1 MAPPAVRVGS
11 TRQIVL
17 PDGRHRTSVRIRVG
31 DEVHRLW
38 FTTSGDIP
46 FVEHD
51 KGDLWVGPMMLVAM
65 RRGENLRL
73 ADPISAGRRAQL
85 RGIRQRFA
93 GWFPDRMG
101 NQTRI
106 ICPPTDRP
114 APGRVEKLLRRR
126 DPRVA
131 ASCFTGG
138 VDSFHTLLDR
148 RDELGAIVFAFGLD
162 IPRRMGPQR
171 RRVTTTLETVAAE
184 TDLRLLTA
192 VTNIREVLC
201 PEPLLWGREAHGA
214 TLASLGTLFS
224 PVISHLYIPS
234 SDVRSPAVGWGSHPV
249 IDPLWSTD
257 RLEVSYHCEDHVRQ
271 DKVALLADDPLAQR
285 HLRVC
290 FLRFQEA
297 NCGECKKCLRTM
309 ALLTL
314 TGRLDRFPT
323 FTRPLDVD
331 LLASHQVEKANEL
344 GIVRNALA
352 FAEKV
357 PGHEGIK
364 DAYRRLIAD
373 AEARLGSEASISS

>member
-11 TRQIVL
+11 TRQVVL
-17 PDGRHRTSVRIRVG
+17 PNGRHRTSARVRIG
-31 DEVHRLW
+31 DDVHRLW
-38 FTTSGDIP
+38 FDTSGDIP

-73 ADPISAGRRAQL
+73 ADPISAGRRARL
-85 RGIRQRFA
+85 REIRRRFA
-93 GWFPDRMG
+93 GWFPDRMQD
-101 NQTRI
+101 QTRI

-114 APGRVEKLLRRR
+114 APGRFEKLLGSR
-126 DPRVA
+126 DQRVA

-171 RRVTTTLETVAAE
+171 KRVTSTLEAVAAE

-192 VTNIREVLC
+192 VTNVREVLG

-224 PVISHLYIPS
+224 PVISRLYIPS
-234 SDVRSPAVGWGSHPV
+234 SDVRSPQVGWGSHPV
-249 IDPLWSTD
+249 VDPRWSTD
-257 RLEVSYHCEDHVRQ
+257 RLEVVYHCEDHIRQ

-290 FLRFQEA
+290 FMRFQEA
-297 NCGECKKCLRTM
+297 NCGACKKCLRTM

-314 TGRLDRFPT
+314 AGRLDRFPT

-331 LLASHQVEKANEL
+331 LLARQQVDKPNEL
-344 GIVRNALA
+344 NIVRNALA

-357 PGHEGIK
+357 PGHDDIK
-364 DAYRRLIAD
+364 AAYRHLIAD
-373 AEARLGSEASISS
+373 AEARFGAEASIRS